1 MRSQHRGKT
10 APSARPVV
18 SAGAARRQVG
28 SPCPS
33 PRRIQAARACARWHF
48 RAVSPPRGR
57 TRAPP
62 WVRGRLTAALRHESF
77 SKKTA
82 SRQIDVSGVRLFFL
96 FFIFPI
102 WSGEHSFQGLNG
114 RFFPLFLIFL
124 LSKLQPGR
132 QQRAL
137 RTTHMPARGKAARA
151 LRQSPLQKCSF
162 GCVFWKSKI
171 YLIICGVLPIPP

>member
-1 MRSQHRGKT
+1 MPFAASNPGGSRVRGGTSALCPLPGAEPGRHRGSEAT
-10 APSARPVV
+10 SRPRF
-18 SAGAARRQVG
+18 GTNRFLRQ
-28 SPCPS
+28 
-33 PRRIQAARACARWHF
+33 QRAD
-48 RAVSPPRGR
+48 
-57 TRAPP
+57 
-62 WVRGRLTAALRHESF
+62 RLTSAESVF
-77 SKKTA
+77 
-82 SRQIDVSGVRLFFL
+82 FFL

-137 RTTHMPARGKAARA
+137 RTTHMLARGKAARA

>member
-1 MRSQHRGKT
+1 MRGGTSALCPLPGAEPGRHRGSE
-10 APSARPVV
+10 AASRPRF
-18 SAGAARRQVG
+18 GTNRFLRKQ
-28 SPCPS
+28 
-33 PRRIQAARACARWHF
+33 RAD
-48 RAVSPPRGR
+48 
-57 TRAPP
+57 
-62 WVRGRLTAALRHESF
+62 RLTSAES
-77 SKKTA
+77 
-82 SRQIDVSGVRLFFL
+82 GFF
-96 FFIFPI
+96 FFFPI

-137 RTTHMPARGKAARA
+137 RTTHMLARGKAARA
-151 LRQSPLQKCSF
+151 LRQSALQKCSF